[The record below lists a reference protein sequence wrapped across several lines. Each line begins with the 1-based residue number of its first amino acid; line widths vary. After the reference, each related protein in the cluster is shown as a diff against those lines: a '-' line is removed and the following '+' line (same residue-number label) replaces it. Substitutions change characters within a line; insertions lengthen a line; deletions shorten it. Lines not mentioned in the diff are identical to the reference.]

1 MQELA
6 VELLQGRTVLL
17 VTHDP
22 GEAARL
28 GQTIAV
34 MSHRSLDHCAV
45 PASPA
50 PRLVDDIE
58 MLETQGALLRLLR
71 ERAA

>member
-6 VELLQGRTVLL
+6 AEQLVGRTVLL

-28 GQTIAV
+28 SDNIHV
-34 MSHRSLDHCAV
+34 MTSTGLITVEPPSTPVIRAY
-45 PASPA
+45 
-50 PRLVDDIE
+50 DDAE
-58 MLETQGALLRLLR
+58 VLACQGRLLRLLR
-71 ERAA
+71 EAS